1 LHSVSRTGRG
11 ASPPDLLGY
20 GGAFFVL
27 VSTLPPAL
35 ITRTA
40 RKRDRVP
47 SALAES
53 PEEVVGI
60 YQEEVRIEGFRPN
73 VIRTH
78 LHLIDGTR
86 ARFRAKRAEAKKLI
100 GLFDK
105 RFSSVS
111 LGISCLHMLL
121 SSKFLP

>member
-1 LHSVSRTGRG
+1 M
-11 ASPPDLLGY
+11 
-20 GGAFFVL
+20 AFFVL
-27 VSTLPPAL
+27 VSILSPAL